1 MNKFVNVFTRIVT
14 VRNILERFYPKL
26 NDLVGLE
33 GFNLDFTGELYNERL
48 RFISFYMH
56 GKWKLFKQKTLER
69 INYILKKLDNMYYL

>member
-14 VRNILERFYPKL
+14 VRNIFERFYPKL

-33 GFNLDFTGELYNERL
+33 GLNLDFTGELFNERL

-56 GKWKLFKQKTLER
+56 GKWKLFK
-69 INYILKKLDNMYYL
+69 KLWNEIIIY